1 VAPYSISPETP
12 IVAILF
18 EMKEQGRHMGVIRR
32 DGEVVG
38 MITLEDILERFVGA
52 IADEFN

>member
-1 VAPYSISPETP
+1 
-12 IVAILF
+12 
-18 EMKEQGRHMGVIRR
+18 MKEQGRHMGMIH
-32 DGEVVG
+32 DAGTVVG